1 MSNGDI
7 FLYTEMPIGYMY
19 SQRKGDKAKTTT
31 KEDDM
36 AKYAVI
42 STIFD
47 NYKANIGP
55 VFSVPDNTR
64 ESVSEMRG
72 RDIYL
77 DVFDTERE
85 AEQFR
90 QEQVADA

>member
-1 MSNGDI
+1 
-7 FLYTEMPIGYMY
+7 
-19 SQRKGDKAKTTT
+19 
-31 KEDDM
+31 M

-47 NYKANIGP
+47 NYKASVGP
-55 VFSVPDNTR
+55 VLLVPDNTE
-64 ESVSEMRG
+64 ESVSEMRD

-77 DVFDTERE
+77 DVFDTEAE

-90 QEQVADA
+90 QEQLADA

>member
-1 MSNGDI
+1 
-7 FLYTEMPIGYMY
+7 
-19 SQRKGDKAKTTT
+19 
-31 KEDDM
+31 M

-47 NYKANIGP
+47 NFKANVGP
-55 VFSVPDNTR
+55 VFLVPDNTE

-77 DVFDTERE
+77 DVFDTEDE

-90 QEQVADA
+90 QEQLADLCC

>member
-1 MSNGDI
+1 
-7 FLYTEMPIGYMY
+7 
-19 SQRKGDKAKTTT
+19 
-31 KEDDM
+31 M

-47 NYKANIGP
+47 NFKANVGP
-55 VFSVPDNTR
+55 VFLVTDNT
-64 ESVSEMRG
+64 EASVSEMRG

-77 DVFDTERE
+77 DVFDTEDE

-90 QEQVADA
+90 QEQLADL

>member
-1 MSNGDI
+1 
-7 FLYTEMPIGYMY
+7 
-19 SQRKGDKAKTTT
+19 
-31 KEDDM
+31 M

-47 NYKANIGP
+47 NYRANVGP
-55 VFSVPDNTR
+55 VLSVPDNTR
-64 ESVSEMRG
+64 ESVSVMRG

-77 DVFDTERE
+77 DIFDTEME

-90 QEQVADA
+90 QEQLADS

>member
-1 MSNGDI
+1 
-7 FLYTEMPIGYMY
+7 
-19 SQRKGDKAKTTT
+19 
-31 KEDDM
+31 M

-55 VFSVPDNTR
+55 VFLVQDKTE

-77 DVFDTERE
+77 DVFETEDE

-90 QEQVADA
+90 QEQLADL

>member
-1 MSNGDI
+1 
-7 FLYTEMPIGYMY
+7 
-19 SQRKGDKAKTTT
+19 
-31 KEDDM
+31 M

-47 NYKANIGP
+47 NFKVNVGP
-55 VFSVPDNTR
+55 VFLVTDNTE

-77 DVFDTERE
+77 NVFDTE
-85 AEQFR
+85 
-90 QEQVADA
+90 D

>member
-1 MSNGDI
+1 
-7 FLYTEMPIGYMY
+7 
-19 SQRKGDKAKTTT
+19 
-31 KEDDM
+31 M

-42 STIFD
+42 SVIFD
-47 NYKANIGP
+47 NYKASVGP
-55 VFSVPDNTR
+55 VLLVPDNTE

-77 DVFDTERE
+77 DVFDTEAE

-90 QEQVADA
+90 QEQLADA

>member
-1 MSNGDI
+1 
-7 FLYTEMPIGYMY
+7 
-19 SQRKGDKAKTTT
+19 
-31 KEDDM
+31 M

-47 NYKANIGP
+47 NYKANVGP
-55 VFSVPDNTR
+55 VFSVPDDTR

-90 QEQVADA
+90 QEQLADA

>member
-1 MSNGDI
+1 
-7 FLYTEMPIGYMY
+7 
-19 SQRKGDKAKTTT
+19 
-31 KEDDM
+31 M

-47 NYKANIGP
+47 NYKASIGP
-55 VFSVPDNTR
+55 VLLVPDNTE

-77 DVFDTERE
+77 DVFDTEAE

-90 QEQVADA
+90 QEQLADA

>member
-1 MSNGDI
+1 
-7 FLYTEMPIGYMY
+7 
-19 SQRKGDKAKTTT
+19 
-31 KEDDM
+31 M

-42 STIFD
+42 STISD
-47 NYKANIGP
+47 NYKANVGP
-55 VFSVPDNTR
+55 VFSVPDNTSA
-64 ESVSEMRG
+64 SVSEMRG

-90 QEQVADA
+90 QEQLADA